1 MGGVRARFAEGDVFS
16 CPRRLA
22 LHKEPATIA
31 AKINCRVFMHRFYQK
46 RPEIGREASGAL
58 RMEAVAERITV
69 GECGHADAPF

>member
-1 MGGVRARFAEGDVFS
+1 
-16 CPRRLA
+16 
-22 LHKEPATIA
+22 
-31 AKINCRVFMHRFYQK
+31 MHRFYQK